1 MTNKCLACDKTARGA
16 ALCSRCLRDEDT
28 RKAHG
33 IYTPAD
39 FSLRG
44 LTQRERMLALLWA
57 SGADIRDYMPDRSVT
72 ITADH
77 PDLAVLDAPSI
88 RMSVYHDRDLPM
100 WAQPTVTPCDDNMKG
115 VHHG

>member
-1 MTNKCLACDKTARGA
+1 MANKCLACDKSARGA
-16 ALCSRCLRDEDT
+16 PLCSRCLRDEDT

-33 IYTPAD
+33 VYVPAD

-44 LTQRERMLALLWA
+44 LSLHERMLVLLWA
-57 SGADIRDYMPDRSVT
+57 SGADITGYLHSESST

-77 PDLAVLDAPSI
+77 PDLSVLDHPSI
-88 RMSVYHDRDLPM
+88 RMSTFHDKDLPM
-100 WAQPTVTPCDDNMKG
+100 WAQPTVTLSDEKG